1 MIRFEIAKLN
11 LLYLSEKKVQF
22 VNRTSCLKKFERSD
36 EGWEKKPDMIISV
49 MPFDEGFVPNA
60 AAWKNKITG
69 NKIWEFWEVDQE
81 HFGLRNPP
89 QKIYREFIFTKDFQK
104 GRLYGKEISIL
115 PQDLEIVFFSNWL
128 ASFGDI
134 ILHASAILT
143 EKGVTVFC
151 GESGVGKSTLVSQF
165 EGIKGVEILGED
177 QVILRNIDG
186 EIEVFGTPW
195 HFNPNFCSEKY
206 GKLKEIVFLE
216 RRGINYRESLKP
228 ITVAANLLKSAFIPF
243 YRQELLP
250 GIVERLSSIAE
261 NTTASLFS
269 YTLDMNPVEHFL

>member
-1 MIRFEIAKLN
+1 MIRFEVAKLN

-22 VNRTSCLKKFERSD
+22 GNRTSCLKKFERTDKS
-36 EGWEKKPDMIISV
+36 WEKNPEMIISV
-49 MPFDEGFVPNA
+49 MPFDEGFVPDA

-81 HFGLRNPP
+81 HFSLRNPL
-89 QKIYREFIFTKDFQK
+89 QKVYREFIFTKDFQR
-104 GRLYGKEISIL
+104 GRLYGKEITIL

-128 ASFGDI
+128 ATFGDI

-151 GESGVGKSTLVSQF
+151 GESGVGKSTLVSHF
-165 EGIKGVEILGED
+165 EEIKGVEILGED

-195 HFNPNFCSEKY
+195 HFNPNLCSEKY

-216 RRGINYRESLKP
+216 RREGNFRESLKP
-228 ITVAANLLKSAFIPF
+228 VTVAANLLKSAFIPF

-261 NTTASLFS
+261 NTPASLFS
-269 YTLDMNPVEHFL
+269 YTLDVDPVEQFL